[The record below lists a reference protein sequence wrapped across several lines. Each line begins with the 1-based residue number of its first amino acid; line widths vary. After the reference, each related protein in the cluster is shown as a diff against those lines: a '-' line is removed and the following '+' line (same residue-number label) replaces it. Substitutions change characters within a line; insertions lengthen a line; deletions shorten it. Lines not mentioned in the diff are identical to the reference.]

1 MSASCAL
8 TPSVRTGLFSSSSSK
23 RSIFPARI
31 CRPRN
36 KCEISRRDF
45 AIRGGIVASGVSV
58 MDTSSASSQSV
69 QGSERLAFKPEGY
82 NFWEWRGHKIHYVVQ
97 GEGSPLVLIHGFG
110 ASVFHW
116 RYNIPELAK
125 KYKVYALDLLG
136 FGWSD
141 KALIE
146 YDAMVWTDQVIDFM
160 KEVVKEPAVVV
171 GNSLG
176 GFTALSVAVGLPE
189 QVTGVALLN
198 SAGQFAAESRKRE
211 EADET
216 VITKFIVKPLK
227 EIFQRVVLGFLFWQA
242 KQPSRIESVL
252 KSVYIDST
260 NVDDYLVE
268 SISKPATDP
277 NAGEVYYRLMT
288 RFLTNQSRYT
298 LDSVLSKMTCPLL
311 LVWGDLDPWVG
322 PAKAEKIKAF
332 YSNSSLVHLQAG
344 HCPHDEVPEAV
355 NKALLDWLSINIASK
370 PASPIVLE
378 T

>member
-1 MSASCAL
+1 MSASCAV
-8 TPSVRTGLFSSSSSK
+8 TPPVRTELFSSSSK
-23 RSIFPARI
+23 RSIFPAQI

-36 KCEISRRDF
+36 KCEISRREF

-58 MDTSSASSQSV
+58 MGTSSASQSV

-141 KALIE
+141 KALID

-160 KEVVKEPAVVV
+160 KEIVKEPAVVV

-176 GFTALSVAVGLPE
+176 GFTALTVAVGLPE

-211 EADET
+211 EVDET
-216 VITKFIVKPLK
+216 AITKFIVKPLK

-252 KSVYIDST
+252 KSVMS
-260 NVDDYLVE
+260 
-268 SISKPATDP
+268 
-277 NAGEVYYRLMT
+277 
-288 RFLTNQSRYT
+288 
-298 LDSVLSKMTCPLL
+298 C
-311 LVWGDLDPWVG
+311 
-322 PAKAEKIKAF
+322 
-332 YSNSSLVHLQAG
+332 
-344 HCPHDEVPEAV
+344 
-355 NKALLDWLSINIASK
+355 
-370 PASPIVLE
+370 
-378 T
+378 